1 MAMSVITIPYFSR
14 KPVALGFAG
23 LVCYHKEYAKNF
35 MATDTF
41 PSWVMFERLSSSLN
55 SPWVEFLILGTDSFS
70 SDWLVKLCCKEFI
83 FQTTERHVK
92 LNCAVLRQL
101 TQISRYVMNIV
112 ILLNCKNIFHL
123 FFNMKFL
130 KISCYNQDHLM
141 IKITLTELTF

>member
-1 MAMSVITIPYFSR
+1 MTMSVITITYFSR

-41 PSWVMFERLSSSLN
+41 PSWVIFKRLSSSLN

-70 SDWLVKLCCKEFI
+70 SVYKEFI

-92 LNCAVLRQL
+92 LNCAVSRQL
-101 TQISRYVMNIV
+101 TQTSRYVMNIV
-112 ILLNCKNIFHL
+112 TAKTYFIFSSTWNFWKSL
-123 FFNMKFL
+123 A
-130 KISCYNQDHLM
+130 I
-141 IKITLTELTF
+141 IKIIWWSR

>member
-1 MAMSVITIPYFSR
+1 MTMSVITITYFSR
-14 KPVALGFAG
+14 KPVAFGFAG

-41 PSWVMFERLSSSLN
+41 PSWVIFKRLSSSLN

-70 SDWLVKLCCKEFI
+70 SVYKEFI

-101 TQISRYVMNIV
+101 TQTSRYVMNIV
-112 ILLNCKNIFHL
+112 TLLNCENIFHL

-141 IKITLTELTF
+141 IKITLTELTL